1 MNLTLRQFLVFKT
14 IVKIGGFRKAAEVLH
29 TSQPALTKTVQ
40 PKFSSWSLI
49 PANPG
54 RCFYAISAR
63 YRPIVQLK
71 RITKWVS
78 HFRTFHAQLS
88 AQHQQPTQVQLRP
101 DC

>member
-1 MNLTLRQFLVFKT
+1 MKRKQGRLRKGEVRPPKAKTRLERQDAGDMTLGQMLD
-14 IVKIGGFRKAAEVLH
+14 
-29 TSQPALTKTVQ
+29 

-54 RCFYAISAR
+54 RCFHAISAR

-78 HFRTFHAQLS
+78 YF
-88 AQHQQPTQVQLRP
+88 
-101 DC
+101 